1 MIPPNQKK
9 VEDLIQL
16 DLGYIPEVNIDD
28 YRLTIK
34 GSVENPAILTICI
47 KRHNCK

>member
-16 DLGYIPEVNIDD
+16 DLGYIPDVNIAD
-28 YRLTIK
+28 YRSIIY
-34 GSVENPAILTICI
+34 ILY
-47 KRHNCK
+47 KD